1 MKKHLLILVLT
12 TALFSCQVIK
22 SSDVKTAE
30 IYGPKITQTPT
41 LADLEVI
48 EKKVKGKAEG
58 NSGSSISGLKALAVS
73 DALKKSNADILVEPR
88 YDVLQTSSK
97 IFVEVNGYPAT
108 YKNFRA
114 MEEKD
119 STIVQY
125 SLMQYSTGKS
135 NQGSLDVSKKSGKT
149 ALGVLFGAIIISAI
163 GIYTY

>member
-1 MKKHLLILVLT
+1 MKKHLLILVLI

-73 DALKKSNADILVEPR
+73 DALKKSNADISV
-88 YDVLQTSSK
+88 
-97 IFVEVNGYPAT
+97 F
-108 YKNFRA
+108 
-114 MEEKD
+114 
-119 STIVQY
+119 
-125 SLMQYSTGKS
+125 LM
-135 NQGSLDVSKKSGKT
+135 L
-149 ALGVLFGAIIISAI
+149 
-163 GIYTY
+163 